1 LEEAGNLSFGELKL
15 LEIARA
21 LATEPVLLLLDE
33 PAAGL
38 TPQEADRIMELI
50 FKIREK
56 GTTILLVEHN
66 MRLVMRISD
75 EVLVLNYGR
84 KIAEGPPAQIQRD
97 DQVIEIYLGKDVH
110 LA

>member
-1 LEEAGNLSFGELKL
+1 L

-21 LATEPVLLLLDE
+21 LATEPTLLLLDE

-38 TPQEADRIMELI
+38 TPQEADRIMDLI
-50 FKIREK
+50 FKIREQ

-66 MRLVMRISD
+66 MRLVMKISD
-75 EVLVLNYGR
+75 EVVVLNYGK
-84 KIAEGPPAQIQRD
+84 KIAEGPPPAIQNN

-110 LA
+110 FA